1 MGDNHR
7 RVPAK
12 GRLAVDQDV
21 AVPVGTAAGGTAAGG
36 AASQRLV
43 TWVSEIPMDQ
53 DITARLGT
61 IPACLTNQRLLTWVG
76 QMAALCRPAQVY
88 WADGSAEEYERICAE
103 MVAAGTLIRL
113 NPDKR
118 PNSYLARS
126 HPSDV
131 ARVEERTFIC
141 SLSEDDGVPP
151 TTGRPLRRCA
161 KPCSA
166 CSTAACAAGRCTSFR
181 SAWGRLARR
190 SQRSVCRSPTVR
202 TSSQTRAS

>member
-1 MGDNHR
+1 M
-7 RVPAK
+7 
-12 GRLAVDQDV
+12 DQD
-21 AVPVGTAAGGTAAGG
+21 ATAPVGTAAGG

-43 TWVSEIPMDQ
+43 TWVSEMPMDQ

-61 IPACLTNQRLLTWVG
+61 IPTRVTNQRLLTWVG
-76 QMAALCRPAQVY
+76 QMADLCRPAQVY

-141 SLSEDDGVPP
+141 SLSEDDAGPTNNWAPPAKMRATLLERPLPPSGLPHDLRYRQVPP
-151 TTGRPLRRCA
+151 KSGR
-161 KPCSA
+161 
-166 CSTAACAAGRCTSFR
+166 
-181 SAWGRLARR
+181 
-190 SQRSVCRSPTVR
+190 
-202 TSSQTRAS
+202 